1 MSSNFSASL
10 GYGPKFDVKV
20 NTFLETKY
28 GEGLVRTDTTQDY
41 Q

>member
-10 GYGPKFDVKV
+10 GYGPRFDVKV
-20 NTFLETKY
+20 NTFLETEY
-28 GEGLVRTDTTQDY
+28 GEELAGTEMTRDY